1 MKLDGVEAALDGGTL
16 ELETRDMAAV
26 ERVRTAIEKGQP
38 VMLDATEYYPV
49 SVDVR
54 SHVRHPMHPVATI
67 KLRA

>member
-1 MKLDGVEAALDGGTL
+1 MKLDGQDIGLDGGTL
-16 ELETRDMAAV
+16 ELETRDMAVAQ
-26 ERVRTAIEKGQP
+26 RVRTAIEKGQP

-54 SHVRHPMHPVATI
+54 SHVRHPMYPVATI